1 MNILRCEF
9 IGEALQIKKILF
21 FILLMPA
28 ILFSQNISDIEK
40 EVSVKALREMS
51 DKEINDYWIQAQER
65 GYSLDQIKTL
75 ARAQGASESDL
86 AEFERRIKKIG
97 EPVSENEDDNL
108 LKTQN
113 ELTSIFGLKVRE
125 EPEKEIDESDSYVN
139 LGVFGSEFFNNPSIN
154 TSPQLNIATPE
165 SYELGPGD
173 ELTISIWGA
182 AENEYASKI
191 SREGYLKIERIG
203 PVYLSGLTIVEAK
216 SKLKDR
222 LSKIYSGLKSN
233 YNKVFIDVSLLA
245 SRSIIVN
252 VTGNVQAP
260 GTYTL
265 SSLISPLN
273 AIYAAGG
280 PSDNGSYRDIKILR
294 VGKKIHSIDY
304 FRFIVI

>member
-40 EVSVKALREMS
+40 EVSVKALRQMS

-97 EPVSENEDDNL
+97 EPVSDDEDDNL

-125 EPEKEIDESDSYVN
+125 EPEKEINS
-139 LGVFGSEFFNNPSIN
+139 
-154 TSPQLNIATPE
+154 
-165 SYELGPGD
+165 
-173 ELTISIWGA
+173 
-182 AENEYASKI
+182 
-191 SREGYLKIERIG
+191 
-203 PVYLSGLTIVEAK
+203 
-216 SKLKDR
+216 
-222 LSKIYSGLKSN
+222 
-233 YNKVFIDVSLLA
+233 
-245 SRSIIVN
+245 
-252 VTGNVQAP
+252 
-260 GTYTL
+260 
-265 SSLISPLN
+265 
-273 AIYAAGG
+273 
-280 PSDNGSYRDIKILR
+280 
-294 VGKKIHSIDY
+294 
-304 FRFIVI
+304 